1 MEEVAKL
8 LKHFFFAWISISC
21 HATFLRE
28 AFGGTSP
35 TPGSQ
40 HSPDPQGALLG
51 LAASVCL
58 SLPTGI
64 CVCLCPLGFSILPQ
78 PQGPTCSSA

>member
-40 HSPDPQGALLG
+40 HSPDPQGALL
-51 LAASVCL
+51 
-58 SLPTGI
+58 
-64 CVCLCPLGFSILPQ
+64 
-78 PQGPTCSSA
+78 